1 MSYPPDPYQQQ
12 PYGQQPYQPYQPP
25 AATGTNT
32 MAILSLIFAFVF
44 WPLGIVF
51 GHIGRGQIRRS
62 GESGA
67 GLATAGLVISYI
79 FGVLT
84 IIGCGL
90 WIALVAFVSTH
101 PDVIPT
107 PTS

>member
-12 PYGQQPYQPYQPP
+12 PYQPYQPP
-25 AATGTNT
+25 VTGTNT
-32 MAILSLIFAFVF
+32 MAILSIIFAFVF

-51 GHIGRGQIRRS
+51 GHIAKGQIRRT
-62 GESGA
+62 GEGGGGLASA
-67 GLATAGLVISYI
+67 GLIIGYI

-101 PDVIPT
+101 PNVIPT
-107 PTS
+107 PTP